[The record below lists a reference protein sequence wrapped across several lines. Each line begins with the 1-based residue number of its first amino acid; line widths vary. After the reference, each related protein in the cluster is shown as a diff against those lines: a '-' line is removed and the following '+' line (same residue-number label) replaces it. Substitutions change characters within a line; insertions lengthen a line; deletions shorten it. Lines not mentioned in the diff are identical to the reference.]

1 MMKKLDVIF
10 SRHLNTLSGFT
21 VEVIPAPDLYFMQW
35 EDQRWNDQNS
45 VLIEDLHDAQPDE
58 TVFTGVDSFLD
69 E

>member
-10 SRHLNTLSGFT
+10 SRNLNSLSGFT

-35 EDQRWNDQNS
+35 EEQSWNDQNS

-58 TVFTGVDSFLD
+58 PVFTVVDSFLD

>member
-35 EDQRWNDQNS
+35 KDQSRNDQNS
-45 VLIEDLHDAQPDE
+45 VLIEDIHDAQPDE
-58 TVFTGVDSFLD
+58 TVFTVVDSFLV